1 MASEN
6 IEILQAN
13 NLHLFHHNQV
23 LSEKVSQLTNKLMT
37 QQKILDKLLKCL
49 SDELLIEIEDQL
61 VAIKLQLINLD
72 NDKQIDDETFKN
84 LTMQLDN
91 NKLLLD
97 KILNGKNKI
106 IQTINDQI
114 IQINHQDQKI
124 TSLEKECKFSK
135 ESFIKLMNRSFDQI
149 EEKNKMINSSKE
161 DINNMRL
168 SIKNQQMIIKNL
180 QDKLFNIQN
189 KQKYHILFRNQLY
202 MLGDFG
208 KYQINFILSIIMCLF
223 LIFATYI
230 ITKRSK
236 NTHFNKHKCNFCI
249 NKHKNK

>member
-23 LSEKVSQLTNKLMT
+23 LSEKVNQLTNKLMA
-37 QQKILDKLLKCL
+37 QQKTLDKLLKCL
-49 SDELLIEIEDQL
+49 SDELLIEIENQL

-72 NDKQIDDETFKN
+72 NDQQIDEETFKN
-84 LTMQLDN
+84 LKIQLDN

-114 IQINHQDQKI
+114 IQINNKDQKI
-124 TSLEKECKFSK
+124 IYLEQECKSSK

-149 EEKNKMINSSKE
+149 EEKNKVINLSKKE
-161 DINNMRL
+161 INIMKS
-168 SIKNQQMIIKNL
+168 SIKNQKMIIKDL
-180 QDKLFNIQN
+180 KDKLLSIQN
-189 KQKYHILFRNQLY
+189 NQKYHILFRNQLHIF
-202 MLGDFG
+202 GDFG
-208 KYQINFILSIIMCLF
+208 KYQINFILSIIICLS
-223 LIFATYI
+223 LIFTTYI
-230 ITKRSK
+230 ITKRNK
-236 NTHFNKHKCNFCI
+236 NINFNKHKCNFCI